1 MNSTELGARVKEDAV
16 TRQVGAQRGS
26 QTDAAVAELRSRI
39 IDLTLLPGS
48 RIDEP
53 LLLEQFRLGRTPA
66 REALNRLAAEGFVII
81 QPGRGG
87 TFVRPLD
94 LDEIG
99 DILGARQ
106 LAESILSQR
115 CRLDDESL
123 ADDLSAIHAEY
134 ALQVRDRNYL
144 LITEINERFHMR
156 LHRTV
161 GNSFFY
167 DFAESTHRHNRRLNV
182 YLYKLESNVAAQ
194 HLWEFENDLQE
205 HDAIVHAVAARD
217 RDLLQS
223 LLNEHAD
230 GTQRRLV
237 QLLRQRTLEDGTAP
251 AFVDLGS

>member
-1 MNSTELGARVKEDAV
+1 MPSQASTP
-16 TRQVGAQRGS
+16 RGS

-53 LLLEQFRLGRTPA
+53 LLIERFHLGRTPA
-66 REALNRLAAEGFVII
+66 REAVNRLAAEGFVTI

-94 LDEIG
+94 LGEIG
-99 DILGARQ
+99 NIVGARQ
-106 LAESILSQR
+106 LAENILSQR
-115 CRLDDESL
+115 CRLEDESL
-123 ADDLSAIHAEY
+123 ADELAAIHAEY

-144 LITEINERFHMR
+144 LITEVNERFHMR

-205 HDAIVHAVAARD
+205 HEAIVQAVAARD
-217 RDLLQS
+217 YASLRN

-237 QLLRQRTLEDGTAP
+237 RLLRQHTPENLSLHDVSLDAIPR
-251 AFVDLGS
+251 